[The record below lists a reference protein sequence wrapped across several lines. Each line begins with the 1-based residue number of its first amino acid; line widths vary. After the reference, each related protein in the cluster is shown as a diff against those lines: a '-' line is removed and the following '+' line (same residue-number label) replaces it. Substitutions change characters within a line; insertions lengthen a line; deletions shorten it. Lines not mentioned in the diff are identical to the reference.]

1 MKKLLALLLALVM
14 VLSFAACNN
23 QPADDQSE
31 SQSESESESQSE
43 VSEPETTAASYKLGM
58 GISVSTKSSK
68 AGNAQVDATV
78 ATVVLDADGKIVAAD
93 LDVAQNRLAITDG
106 VVDPTAFDARTKKE
120 KKEDYGM
127 KGVSGIQKEWYEQ
140 AEAFCEFAIGKTG
153 AEIAALET
161 KEENGHNVAVDETL
175 YAGCTMDITA
185 FVDAFTK
192 ACNDEYAREFTA
204 DEFKLGLTAISTVND
219 STASATADAD
229 GKAYMYTEF
238 AAVAVD
244 KDGKILAALVDTIQ
258 PKIDFDTKGEITNAV
273 FNGTKKELKDDYG
286 MRGVSTIAKEW
297 FEQATAFEAYV
308 IGMTAAD
315 VSAIETVESN
325 GHMVPTDDVLLAGC
339 TMQITGYQES
349 VVKAVENAK

>member
-58 GISVSTKSSK
+58 GVSVSTKSSK

-78 ATVVLDADGKIVAAD
+78 AAVVLDAEGKIVAAD
-93 LDVAQNRLAITDG
+93 LDVAQNILAITDG
-106 VVDPTAFDARTKKE
+106 VVDGATFDARTKKE

-127 KGVSGIQKEWYEQ
+127 KGVSPIGKEWYEQ
-140 AEAFCEFAIGKTG
+140 ADAFCQFVIGKTG
-153 AEIAALET
+153 AEVAALET

-204 DEFKLGLTAISTVND
+204 DEFTLGLSAVSTVD
-219 STASATADAD
+219 SETASATADAN

-244 KDGKILAALVDTIQ
+244 KDGKILAALIDSIQ
-258 PKIDFDTKGEITNAV
+258 PKITFDTKGEIVEAA
-273 FNGTKKELKDDYG
+273 FKGTKKELKEDYG
-286 MRGVSTIAKEW
+286 MAAIMGVPEW
-297 FEQATAFEAYV
+297 YIQATAFEDFITGLTGDEVANLETKQNDHGYNV
-308 IGMTAAD
+308 AAD
-315 VSAIETVESN
+315 ET
-325 GHMVPTDDVLLAGC
+325 LYAGC
-339 TMQITGYQES
+339 TIQITGYMES
-349 VVKAVENAK
+349 VAKAVANAK